1 MNQKQSGFEAT
12 NLGFSYDGKPILKDI
27 NLKINQ
33 GEFVCLLGESG
44 SGKTTLLNLLA
55 GLTKPTEGHIYWN
68 GKEIEKPSSER
79 SVVFQDYTLFPWLTL
94 LQNVSL
100 AIKKTRKAKGNY
112 AKKLAEDYLNLVG
125 LSGSLHKYPFELS
138 GGMRQRGAIA
148 RALSVGAD
156 ALLLDEPFG
165 ALDPVNRASLQDLI
179 LELCRGS
186 KDRPITTLFVTHDIR
201 EAVYLASRII
211 VLGSTPGR
219 IIADIPLNF
228 SAKKNRDEW
237 FRNEQVQE
245 TIKSI
250 EEAYHKDVLEKLGH
264 LVQGGASI

>member
-1 MNQKQSGFEAT
+1 M
-12 NLGFSYDGKPILKDI
+12 
-27 NLKINQ
+27 
-33 GEFVCLLGESG
+33 
-44 SGKTTLLNLLA
+44 
-55 GLTKPTEGHIYWN
+55 
-68 GKEIEKPSSER
+68 
-79 SVVFQDYTLFPWLTL
+79 
-94 LQNVSL
+94 
-100 AIKKTRKAKGNY
+100 
-112 AKKLAEDYLNLVG
+112 
-125 LSGSLHKYPFELS
+125 
-138 GGMRQRGAIA
+138 
-148 RALSVGAD
+148 SVGAD

-179 LELCRGS
+179 LELCRGA